1 MPAKNRKS
9 SLAWQALEQINMIY
23 HVDNTLKE
31 LTPEERK
38 KRRQDS
44 VKPLVEA
51 YFAWVK
57 EKKKD
62 GRIAE
67 KSKTGKDLSFC
78 EDLLP
83 WSPNLPEKCRKTAK
97 K

>member
-1 MPAKNRKS
+1 MKS
-9 SLAWQALEQINMIY
+9 Y
-23 HVDNTLKE
+23 T
-31 LTPEERK
+31 
-38 KRRQDS
+38 KRAYTRRTEKCRQDS

-67 KSKTGKDLSFC
+67 KSKTFSFGIT
-78 EDLLP
+78 E
-83 WSPNLPEKCRKTAK
+83 
-97 K
+97 

>member
-1 MPAKNRKS
+1 M
-9 SLAWQALEQINMIY
+9 
-23 HVDNTLKE
+23 DNTLKE

-38 KRRQDS
+38 KRREDS

-67 KSKTGKDLSFC
+67 KSKTGKGLSCSLNQEEYLKVFL
-78 EDLLP
+78 ENGNVPLL
-83 WSPNLPEKCRKTAK
+83 NTKNQEV
-97 K
+97 